1 MPAAGLWLCAHISD
15 LHVVAPGELAGGA
28 VDTLPFLVAAVDQLN
43 RLDPRPDLV
52 IATGDLVDEGRADQY
67 RQLAATVAALEAPLR
82 LVPGNHDDRDQL
94 RAAFPDHDYLGRGP
108 TVDYVVDG
116 PVRLVVLDSLVPGA
130 PGGRLTRRQLDWL
143 DAALAA
149 EPERP
154 AIVAL
159 HHPPFPT
166 GIGHMDR
173 MALDDLSSR
182 RLADVV
188 GRHPNVERV
197 VCGHL
202 HRTISRRFAGSV
214 AATVPSVAHAVTLEL
229 RPGGP
234 PAWTLEPPA
243 ITLYLWRP
251 DLGLIAHQ
259 LPIGTFE
266 VGRYTS

>member
-1 MPAAGLWLCAHISD
+1 MAAGSWLCAHISD
-15 LHVVAPGELAGGA
+15 LHVVAPGERAGGV

-52 IATGDLVDEGRADQY
+52 LATGDLVDAGGADQY
-67 RQLAATVAALEAPLR
+67 RQLAAAVTALAVPLY
-82 LVPGNHDDRDQL
+82 LVPGNHDDRDRL
-94 RAAFPDHDYLGRGP
+94 RAAFPDHAYLGTGP
-108 TVDYVVDG
+108 TVDYVVEG
-116 PVRLVVLDSLVPGA
+116 PVRLVALDSLVPGA

-143 DAALAA
+143 DETLAQS
-149 EPERP
+149 PTRP
-154 AIVAL
+154 AVVAL

-182 RLADVV
+182 RLVDVV
-188 GRHPNVERV
+188 GRHPQVERV

-214 AATVPSVAHAVTLEL
+214 AATVPSIAHAVTLEL

-234 PAWTLEPPA
+234 AAWALEPPA

-251 DLGLIAHQ
+251 DLGLVAHQ

-266 VGRYTS
+266 AGLYTT